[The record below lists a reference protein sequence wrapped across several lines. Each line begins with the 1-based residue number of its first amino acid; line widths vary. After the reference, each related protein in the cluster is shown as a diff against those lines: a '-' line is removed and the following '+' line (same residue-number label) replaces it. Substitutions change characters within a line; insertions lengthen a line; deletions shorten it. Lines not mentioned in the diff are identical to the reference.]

1 FQPGSLETLYNR
13 YFLNEKRRLLIA
25 LTVIA
30 VLIKVGHY
38 LFVLMFVWYSIV
50 STVTLTIG
58 LINGILLIC
67 HLFILFG
74 VALMTSQESKNSYL
88 YIRIFGVLSWLCMTA
103 YDVAII
109 LSSSAIQR
117 SRVNHLSDVMTFLL
131 FLIFVTYTMIPL
143 PLHWLM
149 ICAITSSLLNLF
161 TRGFTLQ
168 IDDDTTLG
176 YHVTSI
182 VLLVICVHVVGVWV
196 SFLIDRSRRGTFLE
210 TRECIRTRIKLEKE
224 NHNQERLILSVIPR
238 FIALQ
243 MINDISNTIGSF
255 ELLPKFGGNL
265 RNPIYVHK
273 YDNVSILYADVKGFT
288 KLSTILTAQELVA
301 TLNELFARF
310 DGLAQRHNC
319 LRIKILGDCYY
330 CVCGLPEPRPDHA
343 HSCVN
348 LALEMIEA
356 IRKVRTLY
364 KQKLDMRIGIHTGAV
379 FCGVIGHHKWQFDVW
394 SNDVDI
400 ANHMEAGGIPGR
412 VHISQATFN
421 CLGGDY
427 EVEPGFGELRSQFL
441 KANNVTTYLIVD
453 RRARTSFSEWSD
465 DDKHLLLINSDGT
478 KVCLYQNEHSISLN
492 GVTEVSTSSGKKEAW
507 RGKRAEVNWRAE
519 LPFENILRS
528 PNINGRKHNVGFV
541 VHFIGIY
548 SVITH
553 LYDVITTAGLSI
565 YYQDSNLE
573 HRYSML
579 RDDLFKSNLILG
591 VVIMLFLLIIQFLFP
606 PPSAAQPIIVVVMS
620 TVIATCIAMVTVAE
634 EYENLPNSIRNLSCY
649 IQETQYVRYIM
660 IYIIFLINMVSAII
674 NMFVTLLLHYLN
686 FTVQLPPERKL
697 LYDMLQVFYM
707 NGMLAVITCA
717 VFLRTHNLCKLVPLV
732 TVCFTYAIMVLVTFQ
747 YIFIDHATRLALE
760 ADPCGN
766 NTNTHKIIGPNHR
779 YDADKWVD
787 IVSNLTLL
795 FLFSGVLYYQG
806 RRVEFTTKLDFLRK
820 LQAIEEVKGMQNLQ
834 NHNYQL
840 LRNILPEHVAQHYLG
855 QNKNHEELY
864 SQAHSCVGIMF
875 ASIVNFSSCYSHL
888 DEHEQVIKSL
898 RLLNEIIFDIDNLI
912 SQERFRCLE
921 KIKTIGSTYMAA
933 SGLTPHNAVYP
944 VNESPKNSELEEN
957 SKSHLCMLAHLA
969 LLLKRVIADVNVHSG
984 KDFKLRIV
992 AGVIGAKKPQYD
1004 IWGLAVNLAS
1014 RMDSTGMPDT
1024 IQVPEDLY
1032 NVLKTR
1038 GFTFKY
1044 RDVTCVKGIGK
1055 LKTYYLTGCT
1065 EEAA

>member
-1 FQPGSLETLYNR
+1 
-13 YFLNEKRRLLIA
+13 
-25 LTVIA
+25 
-30 VLIKVGHY
+30 
-38 LFVLMFVWYSIV
+38 
-50 STVTLTIG
+50 
-58 LINGILLIC
+58 
-67 HLFILFG
+67 
-74 VALMTSQESKNSYL
+74 
-88 YIRIFGVLSWLCMTA
+88 
-103 YDVAII
+103 
-109 LSSSAIQR
+109 
-117 SRVNHLSDVMTFLL
+117 VMTFLL

-453 RRARTSFSEWSD
+453 RRARTKTETNSSKYQTKKFRPQVSVVN
-465 DDKHLLLINSDGT
+465 LLCDVIIS
-478 KVCLYQNEHSISLN
+478 VVFPEYQNEHSISLN

-528 PNINGRKHNVGFV
+528 PNINGRKHNATK
-541 VHFIGIY
+541 
-548 SVITH
+548 SVTS
-553 LYDVITTAGLSI
+553 LSLLPRNLAMSVSRRSDYDEINARLERDIASCNFDQLGSSHIKRLSI

-674 NMFVTLLLHYLN
+674 NMVTEFRLTFYYQLSCGWVRTAGHFYLNTFICNLSTNTANNTSVSSTATYYNLPENSACNYPSFVTLLLHYLN

-747 YIFIDHATRLALE
+747 YIFIDHAT
-760 ADPCGN
+760 
-766 NTNTHKIIGPNHR
+766 R

-933 SGLTPHNAVYP
+933 SGLTPHNA
-944 VNESPKNSELEEN
+944 KNSELEEN

-1065 EEAA
+1065 EEAARRAGIDRAISALGAVVGKGGTLFLGEAPQQGHHSLADVVFGLVQASHR

>member
-1 FQPGSLETLYNR
+1 
-13 YFLNEKRRLLIA
+13 
-25 LTVIA
+25 
-30 VLIKVGHY
+30 
-38 LFVLMFVWYSIV
+38 
-50 STVTLTIG
+50 
-58 LINGILLIC
+58 
-67 HLFILFG
+67 
-74 VALMTSQESKNSYL
+74 
-88 YIRIFGVLSWLCMTA
+88 
-103 YDVAII
+103 
-109 LSSSAIQR
+109 
-117 SRVNHLSDVMTFLL
+117 
-131 FLIFVTYTMIPL
+131 
-143 PLHWLM
+143 
-149 ICAITSSLLNLF
+149 
-161 TRGFTLQ
+161 
-168 IDDDTTLG
+168 
-176 YHVTSI
+176 

-453 RRARTSFSEWSD
+453 RRARTIVFPE
-465 DDKHLLLINSDGT
+465 
-478 KVCLYQNEHSISLN
+478 YQNEHSISLN
-492 GVTEVSTSSGKKEAW
+492 GSVTSLSLLPRNLAMSVSRRSDYDEINARLERDIASCNFDQLGSSHI
-507 RGKRAEVNWRAE
+507 KR
-519 LPFENILRS
+519 
-528 PNINGRKHNVGFV
+528 
-541 VHFIGIY
+541 
-548 SVITH
+548 
-553 LYDVITTAGLSI
+553 LSI

-606 PPSAAQPIIVVVMS
+606 PPRYVIIPIYTLIFGANPVIDWQERKPCQLTLSYMRLAIITQEVSAAQPIIVVVMS

-660 IYIIFLINMVSAII
+660 IYIIFLINMV
-674 NMFVTLLLHYLN
+674 
-686 FTVQLPPERKL
+686 KL

-747 YIFIDHATRLALE
+747 YIFIDHAT
-760 ADPCGN
+760 
-766 NTNTHKIIGPNHR
+766 R

-933 SGLTPHNAVYP
+933 SGLTPHNA
-944 VNESPKNSELEEN
+944 EN

-1055 LKTYYLTGCT
+1055 LKTYYLTG
-1065 EEAA
+1065 

>member
-1 FQPGSLETLYNR
+1 GCLFRGILFPTLFNEFQPGSLETLYNR

-30 VLIKVGHY
+30 VLIK
-38 LFVLMFVWYSIV
+38 VLMFVWYSIV

-441 KANNVTTYLIVD
+441 KANNVTTYLI
-453 RRARTSFSEWSD
+453 
-465 DDKHLLLINSDGT
+465 
-478 KVCLYQNEHSISLN
+478 YQNEHSISLN

-528 PNINGRKHNVGFV
+528 PNINGRKHN
-541 VHFIGIY
+541 
-548 SVITH
+548 SVTS
-553 LYDVITTAGLSI
+553 LSLLPRNLAMSVSRRSDYDEINARLERDIASCNFDQLGSSHIKRLSI

-674 NMFVTLLLHYLN
+674 NMVTNNTSVSSTATYYN
-686 FTVQLPPERKL
+686 LPENSACNYPS
-697 LYDMLQVFYM
+697 VFYM

-747 YIFIDHATRLALE
+747 YIFIDHAT
-760 ADPCGN
+760 
-766 NTNTHKIIGPNHR
+766 R

-933 SGLTPHNAVYP
+933 SGLTPHNAICFRTTD
-944 VNESPKNSELEEN
+944 
-957 SKSHLCMLAHLA
+957 HLCMLAHLA

-1055 LKTYYLTGCT
+1055 LKTYYLTG
-1065 EEAA
+1065 

>member
-1 FQPGSLETLYNR
+1 
-13 YFLNEKRRLLIA
+13 
-25 LTVIA
+25 
-30 VLIKVGHY
+30 
-38 LFVLMFVWYSIV
+38 
-50 STVTLTIG
+50 
-58 LINGILLIC
+58 
-67 HLFILFG
+67 
-74 VALMTSQESKNSYL
+74 
-88 YIRIFGVLSWLCMTA
+88 
-103 YDVAII
+103 
-109 LSSSAIQR
+109 
-117 SRVNHLSDVMTFLL
+117 
-131 FLIFVTYTMIPL
+131 
-143 PLHWLM
+143 
-149 ICAITSSLLNLF
+149 
-161 TRGFTLQ
+161 
-168 IDDDTTLG
+168 
-176 YHVTSI
+176 
-182 VLLVICVHVVGVWV
+182 
-196 SFLIDRSRRGTFLE
+196 
-210 TRECIRTRIKLEKE
+210 
-224 NHNQERLILSVIPR
+224 
-238 FIALQ
+238 
-243 MINDISNTIGSF
+243 
-255 ELLPKFGGNL
+255 
-265 RNPIYVHK
+265 
-273 YDNVSILYADVKGFT
+273 SILYADVKGFT

-453 RRARTSFSEWSD
+453 RRARTSFSDE
-465 DDKHLLLINSDGT
+465 KGLVQGNLKNLTKLVVNLLCDVIIS
-478 KVCLYQNEHSISLN
+478 VVFPEYQNEHSISLN

-528 PNINGRKHNVGFV
+528 PNINGRKHNVV
-541 VHFIGIY
+541 GIY

-674 NMFVTLLLHYLN
+674 NMLSCGWVRTAGHFYLN
-686 FTVQLPPERKL
+686 TFICNLSTNTANNTSVSKL

-747 YIFIDHATRLALE
+747 YIFIDHAT
-760 ADPCGN
+760 
-766 NTNTHKIIGPNHR
+766 R

-933 SGLTPHNAVYP
+933 SGLTPHNA
-944 VNESPKNSELEEN
+944 NSELEEN

-1065 EEAA
+1065 EEAARRAGIDRAISALGA

>member
-1 FQPGSLETLYNR
+1 
-13 YFLNEKRRLLIA
+13 
-25 LTVIA
+25 
-30 VLIKVGHY
+30 
-38 LFVLMFVWYSIV
+38 
-50 STVTLTIG
+50 
-58 LINGILLIC
+58 
-67 HLFILFG
+67 
-74 VALMTSQESKNSYL
+74 
-88 YIRIFGVLSWLCMTA
+88 
-103 YDVAII
+103 
-109 LSSSAIQR
+109 
-117 SRVNHLSDVMTFLL
+117 LL

-478 KVCLYQNEHSISLN
+478 KVCLVLNSYNYVYWIDMSHLMKCLPLDCVYREGVLPWDVSVVNLLCDVIISVVFPEYQNEHSISLN

-507 RGKRAEVNWRAE
+507 RGKRAENMPRCCMYVDYIQPNSQFIYYSLYLLDYPTFYISVYYCFRPHFTVTSLSL
-519 LPFENILRS
+519 LPRNLAMSVSRRS
-528 PNINGRKHNVGFV
+528 DYDEINARLERDIASCNFDQLGSSHIKR
-541 VHFIGIY
+541 
-548 SVITH
+548 
-553 LYDVITTAGLSI
+553 LSI

-660 IYIIFLINMVSAII
+660 IYIIFLINM
-674 NMFVTLLLHYLN
+674 FVTLLLHYLN

-747 YIFIDHATRLALE
+747 YIFIDHAT
-760 ADPCGN
+760 
-766 NTNTHKIIGPNHR
+766 R

-944 VNESPKNSELEEN
+944 VNESPVESKNSSLLVPNGRGSQKNSELEEN
-957 SKSHLCMLAHLA
+957 SK
-969 LLLKRVIADVNVHSG
+969 SG

>member
-1 FQPGSLETLYNR
+1 
-13 YFLNEKRRLLIA
+13 
-25 LTVIA
+25 
-30 VLIKVGHY
+30 
-38 LFVLMFVWYSIV
+38 
-50 STVTLTIG
+50 
-58 LINGILLIC
+58 
-67 HLFILFG
+67 
-74 VALMTSQESKNSYL
+74 
-88 YIRIFGVLSWLCMTA
+88 
-103 YDVAII
+103 
-109 LSSSAIQR
+109 
-117 SRVNHLSDVMTFLL
+117 
-131 FLIFVTYTMIPL
+131 
-143 PLHWLM
+143 
-149 ICAITSSLLNLF
+149 
-161 TRGFTLQ
+161 

-478 KVCLYQNEHSISLN
+478 KVCLVLNSYNYIYQATKSVTSLSLLPRN
-492 GVTEVSTSSGKKEAW
+492 LAMSVSRRSDYDEINARLERDIASCNFDQLGSSHI
-507 RGKRAEVNWRAE
+507 KR
-519 LPFENILRS
+519 
-528 PNINGRKHNVGFV
+528 
-541 VHFIGIY
+541 
-548 SVITH
+548 
-553 LYDVITTAGLSI
+553 LSI

-606 PPSAAQPIIVVVMS
+606 PPRYVIIPILYAIGYYYAGGFVMCLTCKNGTAHNTTKVVFFIKSFDLRLAEFRLTFYYQLSCGWVRTAGHFYLNTFICNLS
-620 TVIATCIAMVTVAE
+620 TNTANNTSVSSTAT
-634 EYENLPNSIRNLSCY
+634 YYNLPENSACNYPS
-649 IQETQYVRYIM
+649 
-660 IYIIFLINMVSAII
+660 
-674 NMFVTLLLHYLN
+674 FVTLLLHYLN

-747 YIFIDHATRLALE
+747 YIFIDHAT
-760 ADPCGN
+760 
-766 NTNTHKIIGPNHR
+766 R

-944 VNESPKNSELEEN
+944 VNESPVESKNSSLLVPNGRGSQKNSELEEN
-957 SKSHLCMLAHLA
+957 SK
-969 LLLKRVIADVNVHSG
+969 SG

-1055 LKTYYLTGCT
+1055 LKTYYL
-1065 EEAA
+1065 

>member
-1 FQPGSLETLYNR
+1 
-13 YFLNEKRRLLIA
+13 
-25 LTVIA
+25 
-30 VLIKVGHY
+30 
-38 LFVLMFVWYSIV
+38 
-50 STVTLTIG
+50 
-58 LINGILLIC
+58 
-67 HLFILFG
+67 
-74 VALMTSQESKNSYL
+74 
-88 YIRIFGVLSWLCMTA
+88 
-103 YDVAII
+103 
-109 LSSSAIQR
+109 
-117 SRVNHLSDVMTFLL
+117 SDVMTFLL

-310 DGLAQRHNC
+310 DGNQLYSIVGSTSQLSSNKDIRRLLL
-319 LRIKILGDCYY
+319 LR
-330 CVCGLPEPRPDHA
+330 VWPEPRPDHA

-412 VHISQATFN
+412 
-421 CLGGDY
+421 
-427 EVEPGFGELRSQFL
+427 
-441 KANNVTTYLIVD
+441 
-453 RRARTSFSEWSD
+453 
-465 DDKHLLLINSDGT
+465 
-478 KVCLYQNEHSISLN
+478 
-492 GVTEVSTSSGKKEAW
+492 EAW

-528 PNINGRKHNVGFV
+528 PNINGRKHNV
-541 VHFIGIY
+541 
-548 SVITH
+548 
-553 LYDVITTAGLSI
+553 GLSI

-674 NMFVTLLLHYLN
+674 NMVTEFRLTFYYQLSCGWVRTAGHFYLN
-686 FTVQLPPERKL
+686 TF
-697 LYDMLQVFYM
+697 
-707 NGMLAVITCA
+707 IC
-717 VFLRTHNLCKLVPLV
+717 NLS
-732 TVCFTYAIMVLVTFQ
+732 TNTA
-747 YIFIDHATRLALE
+747 
-760 ADPCGN
+760 N
-766 NTNTHKIIGPNHR
+766 NTSVSSTATYYNLPENSACNYPSVGINIYSIPVERDDCLTIMWKPLQNVFVFFRVKTQRHR
-779 YDADKWVD
+779 KCFYEPITSASLYPLLQYDADKWVD

-855 QNKNHEELY
+855 QNKNHEVIIVFAWELY

-933 SGLTPHNAVYP
+933 SGLTPHNA
-944 VNESPKNSELEEN
+944 NSELEEN

-984 KDFKLRIV
+984 KDFKLRIGKIKLYIFVAKLITIFSGLAYGPV

-1065 EEAA
+1065 EEAARRAGIDRAISALGAVVADVVFGLVQASHRHKRYETTEEEKAYHNNAFS